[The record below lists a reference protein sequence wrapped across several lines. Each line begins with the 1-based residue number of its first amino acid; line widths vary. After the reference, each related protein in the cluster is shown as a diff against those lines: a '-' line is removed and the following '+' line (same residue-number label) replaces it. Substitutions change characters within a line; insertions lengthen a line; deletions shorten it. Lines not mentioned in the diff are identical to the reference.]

1 MSVVVGW
8 QVGLLSLCPEWRAPS
23 IVEDGMTLRAFVVSG
38 LLTAATTVP
47 VLADDAKA
55 PVQVSVQVV
64 RSCRITT
71 DQPQVAV
78 DCGTASQ
85 PAQVSS
91 SQAKPADLTLTGP
104 TPVAP
109 ASVATI
115 TIHF

>member
-1 MSVVVGW
+1 
-8 QVGLLSLCPEWRAPS
+8 
-23 IVEDGMTLRAFVVSG
+23 MTLRAFVVSG
-38 LLTAATTVP
+38 LLTAAPAVP

-55 PVQVSVQVV
+55 PVRVSVQVV
-64 RSCRITT
+64 RSCRVTADT
-71 DQPQVAV
+71 SQVSV
-78 DCGTASQ
+78 DCGSASQ

-91 SQAKPADLTLTGP
+91 SQAKPAELTLTGQ